1 MWWAALSWLPLLVFY
16 LTRHLWQSND
26 KCSSICYFSSAWHW
40 NQWSPEEVP
49 LSAVSGTITMLHR
62 ACYLI
67 SLSTHSLLKAFC
79 RLLQQWPCLEV
90 RAKDAAQSKDAQQAF
105 GGGALRVW
113 DDIMVCISGP
123 WEKSHFPFLGHVT
136 YGICISGS
144 GSPNL
149 SQVTAGIRGL
159 QTAWRK

>member
-40 NQWSPEEVP
+40 NQWSAEEVP
-49 LSAVSGTITMLHR
+49 LSAVSGTITMLDR

-105 GGGALRVW
+105 GGGLSQSVRW
-113 DDIMVCISGP
+113 YNGLYIWPLGEITFSISGTCDL
-123 WEKSHFPFLGHVT
+123 WDLHFWVWKP
-136 YGICISGS
+136 
-144 GSPNL
+144 
-149 SQVTAGIRGL
+149 
-159 QTAWRK
+159 